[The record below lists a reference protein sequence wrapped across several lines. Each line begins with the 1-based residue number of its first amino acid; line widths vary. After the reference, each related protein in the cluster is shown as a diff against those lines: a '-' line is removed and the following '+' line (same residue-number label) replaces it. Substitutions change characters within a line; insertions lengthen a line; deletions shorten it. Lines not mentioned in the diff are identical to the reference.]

1 MALLLYWVDHGL
13 AAQPLKTSSFREQ
26 LSSLWWLQPIILAIF
41 LVLWVQPDIVCSSCV
56 SPWQKPGGEIDA
68 HATCHKLCFSTICD
82 ANLLPTWVI
91 CEKLLLYFSSLQNIA
106 ERENVGIYD
115 DFIWHRVERVKNGR
129 QLLQPNSVLE
139 INICTKF
146 IKLQKVKFHQLRC
159 YV

>member
-13 AAQPLKTSSFREQ
+13 AAQPLQTTSFREQ
-26 LSSLWWLQPIILAIF
+26 LSSLWFILAIF
-41 LVLWVQPDIVCSSCV
+41 LVLWLQPDIVCSSCV
-56 SPWQKPGGEIDA
+56 SPWRKPGGEIDA

-82 ANLLPTWVI
+82 ANLLPT
-91 CEKLLLYFSSLQNIA
+91 CEKLLLCFFFIA
-106 ERENVGIYD
+106 KHRWTENVGIYD
-115 DFIWHRVERVKNGR
+115 DFIWQRVERVKNGR

>member
-13 AAQPLKTSSFREQ
+13 AAQPLQTTSFREQ
-26 LSSLWWLQPIILAIF
+26 LSSLWFILAIF
-41 LVLWVQPDIVCSSCV
+41 LVLWLQPDIVCSSCV

-82 ANLLPTWVI
+82 ANLLPT
-91 CEKLLLYFSSLQNIA
+91 CEKLLLYFFSLQNIA
-106 ERENVGIYD
+106 QHENVGIYD
-115 DFIWHRVERVKNGR
+115 DFICHRVERVKNGR

-139 INICTKF
+139 MNICTKF
-146 IKLQKVKFHQLRC
+146 IKLQKVKIHQLRC